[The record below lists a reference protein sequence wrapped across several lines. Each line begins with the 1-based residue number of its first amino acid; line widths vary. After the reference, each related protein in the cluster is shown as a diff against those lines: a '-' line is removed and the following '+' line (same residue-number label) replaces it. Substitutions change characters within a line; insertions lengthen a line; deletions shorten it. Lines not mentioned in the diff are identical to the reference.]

1 MVTLLYGDE
10 PQLLEEKKQNL
21 LHQYTDRTLL
31 TLREEQGPGS
41 ILGQLQEVSLFGE
54 PRVFLLV
61 NVPIFDKPKKKVSS
75 EWQALR
81 EYLQSYAG
89 EDPIILVYPES
100 LDSRLQGNKAFLEA
114 VESCKFEK
122 VEGEALFQWIQ
133 QHCKAH
139 KQKID
144 PDGMAYLRE
153 LVDLWK
159 DVPLAFLR
167 TEFDRLFL
175 LVSKGESITAPFL
188 KEHMTDFGEKNIF
201 RFKDA
206 LLAKDARTLLDLF
219 PSMLKNKSV
228 DMAMAYVHNQMH
240 LQLMVSEC
248 AHYGMKLPEIQS
260 LLKDKGM
267 KSNPYT
273 IKLAFEARRKIQIAA
288 VAKFIRDLYH
298 LILQSRQGAGD
309 MLQFQDICLAYCAT

>member
-61 NVPIFDKPKKKVSS
+61 HLPIFDKPKKKLAP
-75 EWQALR
+75 EWQGLR
-81 EYLQSYAG
+81 DYLQSYTG
-89 EDPIILVYPES
+89 EDPIILVYPETI
-100 LDSRLQGNKAFLEA
+100 DGRLQGNKAFLGA
-114 VESCKFEK
+114 VESFKFEK

-144 PDGMAYLRE
+144 LDGMAYLRD

-175 LVSKGESITAPFL
+175 LLNKGESITALFL

-248 AHYGMKLPEIQS
+248 AYYGMTLPEIQS
-260 LLKDKGM
+260 LFKEKGM
-267 KSNPYT
+267 KANPYT
-273 IKLAFEARRKIQIAA
+273 IKLAYEARRKIQIPA
-288 VAKFIRDLYH
+288 VAALISQLYH
-298 LILQSRQGAGD
+298 LILQSRQGIAD
-309 MLQFQDICLAYCAT
+309 MSQFQDICLAYCAN